1 MIKIPSLRITTV
13 FILLSLALNIHAN
26 EYEDEV
32 DNWDSYQDVANW
44 LNDNF
49 KFNKQRQESIK
60 ERLQLHGPEG
70 LLIRNPKKTFFKGE
84 GYCADAAHFA
94 RESLNTID
102 PEYNA
107 QWVFIDNAMQG
118 PNHWVTGFYVDG
130 DLYIMDYGAGTKWS
144 DMQGTHGPYK
154 SLDEYE
160 AFLSSL
166 DMPGF
171 EVKEVRWREMPGK
184 ED

>member
-26 EYEDEV
+26 EYEDAA

-44 LNDNF
+44 LNDNL
-49 KFNKQRQESIK
+49 KFNKQRQELIK

-70 LLIRNPKKTFFKGE
+70 LLIRDPEKTFLNSK

-107 QWVFIDNAMQG
+107 QWVFIDNAM
-118 PNHWVTGFYVDG
+118 NV
-130 DLYIMDYGAGTKWS
+130 
-144 DMQGTHGPYK
+144 
-154 SLDEYE
+154 SL
-160 AFLSSL
+160 FLSSKRKYAISIARQVGL
-166 DMPGF
+166 GLVISPSVKIPNSDKQNIYMPWLG
-171 EVKEVRWREMPGK
+171 VQKETFHAQILFTG
-184 ED
+184 